1 MDKEFKILFWC
12 IVGICV
18 ALIVASVFLVFL
30 APKYL
35 IPLWIGVVGGSVT
48 TWALLHY
55 GDIVDF
61 INKNQKK

>member
-1 MDKEFKILFWC
+1 MDKKFKILFWC

-35 IPLWIGVVGGSVT
+35 IPLWIGVVGGSVMS
-48 TWALLHY
+48 WAWLHRR
-55 GDIVDF
+55 DIISF
-61 INKNQKK
+61 FKK